1 MSAAQS
7 AVRFEQTPI
16 LINFPD
22 TSAFKETYGGAS
34 DRILLE
40 GFHMRRPDATND
52 TVCVF
57 MHPTATVHLLPL
69 PRALARLGVPVLCC
83 ASRYPHND
91 SALIVE
97 KVLIDLG
104 QVIRHAREELGY
116 KRVVLA
122 GWSGGGPLSVYYQ
135 GQATSPTVTATPAG
149 EPVDLR
155 GLPAADGMM
164 QLAAHASRAS
174 ILTEWMD
181 AAIVDERDPTRK
193 DPELDLYG
201 SNGGPRP
208 PYDPAFVAR
217 YREAQVQR
225 NRRITAWVRETLEDL
240 ERRNGPDVE
249 RAFVTHGT
257 MADPRW
263 LDPSIE
269 PNERVPGRCYL
280 GDPAVVNNGPVGLA
294 RFSTLRSWLSQWSID
309 ESHASADRQ
318 GAQVRVPSLVI
329 QMGADDACP
338 PSHTDRIYASLGGE
352 KEHCLLA
359 GADHYLWAREH
370 VAQAADRCIDWMTR
384 KSLLDGLPEH
394 STRRAG

>member
-1 MSAAQS
+1 MSAAPS
-7 AVRFEQTPI
+7 RTRFEQNPV
-16 LINFPD
+16 LITYPD

-34 DRILLE
+34 DRIVLE
-40 GFHMRRPDATND
+40 GFHLRRPDATND

-57 MHPTATVHLLPL
+57 MHPTATLHLLPL
-69 PRALARLGVPVLCC
+69 PRTLARLGVPVLCC

-104 QVIRHAREELGY
+104 QVVRHAREELGY

-135 GQATSPTVTATPAG
+135 SQAQNPTVTATLAG
-149 EPVDLR
+149 EPIDLR
-155 GLPAADGMM
+155 GLTRADGMM

-181 AAIVDERDPTRK
+181 PSILDEQDPTKK
-193 DPELDLYG
+193 DPDLDLYG
-201 SNGGPRP
+201 LSDGPRP

-217 YREAQVQR
+217 FREAQVER
-225 NRRITAWVRETLEDL
+225 NRRITTWVQETLADL
-240 ERRNGPDVE
+240 QRRNGPDVE

-309 ESHASADRQ
+309 SHASADRQ
-318 GAQVRVPSLVI
+318 GRHVTVPSLVI

-338 PSHTDRIYASLGGE
+338 PSHTDRIFASLGGE
-352 KEHCLLA
+352 KERRLIA
-359 GADHYLWAREH
+359 GADHYLWGREH
-370 VAQAADRCIDWMTR
+370 VTQAAETCIDWMTR
-384 KSLLDGLPEH
+384 KGLLDGVP
-394 STRRAG
+394 GQ